1 MRFVF
6 ALYLCFFTYL
16 TSFSQSNFQLANNKK
31 RIVIPFKLINNLI
44 FIPIKVNGETL
55 TFLLDTGV
63 EQTIL
68 FSLDDKQQVSLF
80 HLEKINLKG
89 LGSNDAVEAYKS
101 SENKMEVDGYV
112 DDEHEIYL
120 ILDQEFNFSSQV
132 GIPVNGIIGYHFFK
146 SHSIEIDYERKKII
160 VYSADNKKLSKKL
173 MRNFKKDSI
182 AIEENKPYYVSNVTT
197 TTLSYPS
204 KMLLDTGNSD
214 ALWLFLNKPT
224 QLQLPP
230 KTIQDFLGRGF
241 SGNVYG
247 QRARIPSFSFGS
259 KIFENGIGTFPD
271 STSIKS
277 LNFVKD
283 RAGSIGGE
291 ILSRFQIVFDYPN
304 GKLYSKPNSKCNE
317 PFNYNMSGI
326 EVQHDG
332 LEWVK
337 ETYED
342 NQSKGQTFYN
352 GYTSDIRVQDN
363 LKIKFELKPVF
374 RIYNVRADS
383 PAAQAGL
390 KAKDKII
397 AINKQKAHTL
407 SIEKINEI
415 LKSEEGKTIEI
426 VIERSSKVYTFKF
439 QLKKIL

>member
-80 HLEKINLKG
+80 HLQKINLKG

-101 SENKMEVDGYV
+101 SENKMEVDAYV

-146 SHSIEIDYERKKII
+146 SHPIEIDYERKKII

-247 QRARIPSFSFGS
+247 QRARIPSFTFGS
-259 KIFENGIGTFPD
+259 TTFENGIGTFPD

-390 KAKDKII
+390 SAKDKII

>member
-80 HLEKINLKG
+80 HLQKINLKG

-101 SENKMEVDGYV
+101 SENKMEVNGYV

-146 SHSIEIDYERKKII
+146 SHPIEIDYERKKII

-247 QRARIPSFSFGS
+247 QRARIPSFTFGS
-259 KIFENGIGTFPD
+259 TTFENGIGTFPD

-352 GYTSDIRVQDN
+352 GYTSDIRIQDN

-390 KAKDKII
+390 SAKDKII

>member
-16 TSFSQSNFQLANNKK
+16 TSYSQSNFQLANNKK

-80 HLEKINLKG
+80 HLQKINLKG

-101 SENKMEVDGYV
+101 SENKMEVNGYV

-146 SHSIEIDYERKKII
+146 SHPIEIDYERKKII

-247 QRARIPSFSFGS
+247 QRARIPSFTFGS
-259 KIFENGIGTFPD
+259 TTFENGIGTFPD

-342 NQSKGQTFYN
+342 NQNKGQTFYN

-390 KAKDKII
+390 SAKDKII

>member
-80 HLEKINLKG
+80 HLQKINLKG

-101 SENKMEVDGYV
+101 SENKMEVDAYV

-146 SHSIEIDYERKKII
+146 SHPIEIDYERKKII

-173 MRNFKKDSI
+173 MRNFKKDSS

-247 QRARIPSFSFGS
+247 QRARIPSFTFGS
-259 KIFENGIGTFPD
+259 TTFENGIGTFPD

-342 NQSKGQTFYN
+342 NQNKGQTFYN

>member
-80 HLEKINLKG
+80 HLQKINLKG

-101 SENKMEVDGYV
+101 SENKMEVDAYV

-146 SHSIEIDYERKKII
+146 SHPIEIDYERKKII

-173 MRNFKKDSI
+173 MHNFKKDSI

-259 KIFENGIGTFPD
+259 TTFENGIGTFPD

-352 GYTSDIRVQDN
+352 GYTSDIRIQDN

-390 KAKDKII
+390 SAKDKII

>member
-1 MRFVF
+1 
-6 ALYLCFFTYL
+6 
-16 TSFSQSNFQLANNKK
+16 
-31 RIVIPFKLINNLI
+31 
-44 FIPIKVNGETL
+44 
-55 TFLLDTGV
+55 
-63 EQTIL
+63 
-68 FSLDDKQQVSLF
+68 
-80 HLEKINLKG
+80 
-89 LGSNDAVEAYKS
+89 
-101 SENKMEVDGYV
+101 
-112 DDEHEIYL
+112 
-120 ILDQEFNFSSQV
+120 
-132 GIPVNGIIGYHFFK
+132 
-146 SHSIEIDYERKKII
+146 

-247 QRARIPSFSFGS
+247 QRARIPSFTFGS
-259 KIFENGIGTFPD
+259 TTFENGIGTFPD

>member
-80 HLEKINLKG
+80 HLQKINLKG

-101 SENKMEVDGYV
+101 SENKMEVDAYV

-146 SHSIEIDYERKKII
+146 SHPIEIDYERKKII

-173 MRNFKKDSI
+173 MHNFKKDSI

-259 KIFENGIGTFPD
+259 TTFENGIGTFPD
-271 STSIKS
+271 STSIKC

-352 GYTSDIRVQDN
+352 GYTSDIRIQDN

-390 KAKDKII
+390 SAKDKII

>member
-80 HLEKINLKG
+80 HLQKINLKG

-146 SHSIEIDYERKKII
+146 SHPIEIDYERKKII

-247 QRARIPSFSFGS
+247 QRARIPSFTFGS
-259 KIFENGIGTFPD
+259 TTFENGIGTFPD

-390 KAKDKII
+390 SAKDKII

>member
-146 SHSIEIDYERKKII
+146 SHPIEIDYERKKII

-247 QRARIPSFSFGS
+247 QRARIPSFTFGS
-259 KIFENGIGTFPD
+259 TTFENGIGTFPD

-352 GYTSDIRVQDN
+352 GYTSDIRIQDN

-390 KAKDKII
+390 SAKDKII

>member
-1 MRFVF
+1 
-6 ALYLCFFTYL
+6 
-16 TSFSQSNFQLANNKK
+16 
-31 RIVIPFKLINNLI
+31 
-44 FIPIKVNGETL
+44 
-55 TFLLDTGV
+55 
-63 EQTIL
+63 
-68 FSLDDKQQVSLF
+68 
-80 HLEKINLKG
+80 
-89 LGSNDAVEAYKS
+89 
-101 SENKMEVDGYV
+101 
-112 DDEHEIYL
+112 
-120 ILDQEFNFSSQV
+120 
-132 GIPVNGIIGYHFFK
+132 
-146 SHSIEIDYERKKII
+146 
-160 VYSADNKKLSKKL
+160 
-173 MRNFKKDSI
+173 
-182 AIEENKPYYVSNVTT
+182 
-197 TTLSYPS
+197 
-204 KMLLDTGNSD
+204 
-214 ALWLFLNKPT
+214 
-224 QLQLPP
+224 
-230 KTIQDFLGRGF
+230 
-241 SGNVYG
+241 
-247 QRARIPSFSFGS
+247 
-259 KIFENGIGTFPD
+259 
-271 STSIKS
+271 
-277 LNFVKD
+277 
-283 RAGSIGGE
+283 
-291 ILSRFQIVFDYPN
+291 
-304 GKLYSKPNSKCNE
+304 
-317 PFNYNMSGI
+317 MSGI

>member
-80 HLEKINLKG
+80 HLQKINLKG

-120 ILDQEFNFSSQV
+120 IIDQEFNFSSQV

-146 SHSIEIDYERKKII
+146 SHPIEIDYERKKII

-247 QRARIPSFSFGS
+247 QRARIPSFTFGS
-259 KIFENGIGTFPD
+259 TTFENGIGTFPD

-342 NQSKGQTFYN
+342 NQNKGQTFYN

>member
-80 HLEKINLKG
+80 HLQKINLKG

-101 SENKMEVDGYV
+101 SENKMEVDAYV

-146 SHSIEIDYERKKII
+146 SHPIEIDYERKKII

-173 MRNFKKDSI
+173 MHNFKKDSI

-247 QRARIPSFSFGS
+247 QRARIPSFTFGS
-259 KIFENGIGTFPD
+259 TTFENGIGTFPD

-390 KAKDKII
+390 SAKDKII

>member
-80 HLEKINLKG
+80 HLQKINLKG

-101 SENKMEVDGYV
+101 SENKMEVDAYV

-146 SHSIEIDYERKKII
+146 SHPIEIDYERKKII

-247 QRARIPSFSFGS
+247 QRARIPSFTFGS
-259 KIFENGIGTFPD
+259 TTFENGIGTFPD

-342 NQSKGQTFYN
+342 NQNKGQTFYN

>member
-80 HLEKINLKG
+80 HLQKINLKG

-101 SENKMEVDGYV
+101 SENKMEVDAYV

-146 SHSIEIDYERKKII
+146 SHPIEIDYERKKII

-247 QRARIPSFSFGS
+247 QRARIPSFTFGS
-259 KIFENGIGTFPD
+259 TTFENGIGTFPD

>member
-16 TSFSQSNFQLANNKK
+16 TSYSQSNFQLANNKK

-55 TFLLDTGV
+55 NFLLDTGV

-80 HLEKINLKG
+80 HLKKINLKG
-89 LGSNDAVEAYKS
+89 LGSNNAVEAYRS
-101 SENKMEVDGYV
+101 SENKMEINGYL
-112 DDEHEIYL
+112 DDQHEIYL
-120 ILDQEFNFSSQV
+120 VLDQEFNFSSQV
-132 GIPVNGIIGYHFFK
+132 GIPVNGIIGYNFFK
-146 SHSIEIDYERKKII
+146 NHPIEINYEKKKVI
-160 VYSADNKKLSKKL
+160 VYNGNNKKLTNRLKRNYKL
-173 MRNFKKDSI
+173 NLIS
-182 AIEENKPYYVSNVTT
+182 IEENKPYYFSNVTT
-197 TTLSYPS
+197 TDLSYPS

-214 ALWLFLNKPT
+214 AVWLFLNKPS

-247 QRARIPSFSFGS
+247 QRARIPSFTFGS
-259 KIFENGIGTFPD
+259 KTFENGIGTFPD
-271 STSIKS
+271 STFIKS

-283 RAGSIGGE
+283 RAGSIGAE

-304 GKLYSKPNSKCNE
+304 RKLYSKPNSKVNE
-317 PFNYNMSGI
+317 PFNLNMSGI

-342 NQSKGQTFYN
+342 NQSKGSTFYN
-352 GYTSDIRVQDN
+352 GYTSDIRFQDN

-383 PAAQAGL
+383 PAALAGL

-397 AINKQKAHTL
+397 TINKQKAHNL
-407 SIEKINEI
+407 SIEKINEL

-426 VIERSSKVYTFKF
+426 EIERSSKVYTFKF
-439 QLKKIL
+439 QLKKLI

>member
-6 ALYLCFFTYL
+6 ALFLCFFTYL

-89 LGSNDAVEAYKS
+89 LGSNNSVEAYKS
-101 SENKMEVDGYV
+101 SKNKMEVDGYADV
-112 DDEHEIYL
+112 EHQIYL
-120 ILDQEFNFSSQV
+120 ILDQEFNFSSLV

-146 SHSIEIDYERKKII
+146 SHPIEIDYERKKII
-160 VYSADNKKLSKKL
+160 VYSIANKKLSKKL

-182 AIEENKPYYVSNVTT
+182 GIEENKPYYVSNVTT
-197 TTLSYPS
+197 TDLSYPS

-214 ALWLFLNKPT
+214 AVWLFLNKPS

-247 QRARIPSFSFGS
+247 KRARIPSFSFGS

-277 LNFVKD
+277 VNFVKD
-283 RAGSIGGE
+283 RNGSIGGE

-304 GKLYSKPNSKCNE
+304 GKLYSKPNSKSNE

-342 NQSKGQTFYN
+342 NQNKGQIFYN

-374 RIYNVRADS
+374 SIYNVRADS

-426 VIERSSKVYTFKF
+426 AIERSSKVYTFKF

>member
-80 HLEKINLKG
+80 HLQKINLKG

-112 DDEHEIYL
+112 DEEHEIYL

-146 SHSIEIDYERKKII
+146 SHPTEIDYERKKII

-247 QRARIPSFSFGS
+247 QRARIPSFTFGS
-259 KIFENGIGTFPD
+259 TTFENGIGTFPD

-390 KAKDKII
+390 SAKDKII

>member
-80 HLEKINLKG
+80 HLQKINLKG

-146 SHSIEIDYERKKII
+146 SHPIEIDYERKKII

-247 QRARIPSFSFGS
+247 QRARIPSFTFGS
-259 KIFENGIGTFPD
+259 TTFENGIGTFPD

-342 NQSKGQTFYN
+342 NQNKGQTFYN

>member
-80 HLEKINLKG
+80 HLQKINLKG

-101 SENKMEVDGYV
+101 SENKMEVNGYV

-146 SHSIEIDYERKKII
+146 SHPIEIDYERKKII

-173 MRNFKKDSI
+173 MHNFKKDSI

-247 QRARIPSFSFGS
+247 QRARIPSFTFGS
-259 KIFENGIGTFPD
+259 TTFENGIGTFPD

-390 KAKDKII
+390 SAKDKII

>member
-101 SENKMEVDGYV
+101 SENKMEVNGYV

-146 SHSIEIDYERKKII
+146 SHLIEIDYERKKII

-173 MRNFKKDSI
+173 MHNFKKDSI

-259 KIFENGIGTFPD
+259 TTFENGIGTFPD

-352 GYTSDIRVQDN
+352 GYTSDIRIQDN

-390 KAKDKII
+390 SAKDKII

>member
-80 HLEKINLKG
+80 HLQKINLKG

-146 SHSIEIDYERKKII
+146 SHPIEIDYERKKII

-247 QRARIPSFSFGS
+247 QRARIPSFTFGS
-259 KIFENGIGTFPD
+259 TTFENGIGTFPD